1 MRVYLDT
8 CSLNRPMDDKS
19 QLRVAL
25 EAEAVLGIL
34 LDCESGRIKLVSSD
48 VLFAEINRNPNP
60 QKKASVTSLLTLSTE
75 TIELSD
81 SIEARALV
89 LESRGFRAF
98 DALHI
103 ASAEAG
109 RVDYFCSCDDRLLKK
124 ARGQL
129 DLMTKVVSPL
139 ELAKD
144 LFS

>member
-1 MRVYLDT
+1 MRIYLDT

-34 LDCESGRIKLVSSD
+34 LDCESGRIQLVSSD
-48 VLFAEINRNPNP
+48 VLFAEISRNPNP

-75 TIELSD
+75 TIDLND
-81 SIEARALV
+81 AIEARALT
-89 LESRGFRAF
+89 LEARGLKAF

-109 RVDYFCSCDDRLLKK
+109 RVEYFCSCDDRLLKK

>member
-1 MRVYLDT
+1 MIPRDSRKKPCGVSRQSSVASRQSSET
-8 CSLNRPMDDKS
+8 AATENCQLNPDDS
-19 QLRVAL
+19 GVAGP
-25 EAEAVLGIL
+25 A
-34 LDCESGRIKLVSSD
+34 
-48 VLFAEINRNPNP
+48 N
-60 QKKASVTSLLTLSTE
+60 LTLSTE

-81 SIEARALV
+81 AIEARALT
-89 LESRGFRAF
+89 LENRGFKAF

-109 RVDYFCSCDDRLLKK
+109 RVEYFCSCDDRLLKK

-144 LFS
+144 LYS